1 MKQIQKSPNIII
13 VLTDDLGYGDVGF
26 NGATAIKT
34 PNLDRMAQE
43 GINLTSF
50 YSASNV
56 CTPSRAGLLT
66 GRHPIRMG
74 LADGVIRPNSTHGL
88 PQTEETIAELLQKR
102 GYRTAMIGK
111 WHLGHTEEYWPT
123 AHGFDTFF
131 GVPYSNDMS
140 PFPLYEQREMIEEP
154 ADQAS
159 LTERYTE
166 RAVALIQQSKDE
178 GPFFL
183 YLAHTFPH
191 IPLHV
196 DDEAKGK
203 SEAGLYGDT
212 VEVIDWSMGQILDAL
227 EQSGQDADTL
237 IFFTSDNGPWFEG
250 SAGISRDRKGGTWEG
265 AYRVPFVARWPDI
278 IPANS
283 VSDAP
288 VSALDLYPTIAS
300 ITEDEDQSF
309 QNVDGKNILPTLV
322 QGADSPHDHLV
333 FFNEDKVAAIR
344 QGDWRL
350 VVRAYYKTYDVPLQE
365 FEYPLL
371 FNLESDPS
379 ESYSLAATNPQRVD
393 QMMDILE
400 AEMENLGLNPGENGV
415 EEEASEEADQ

>member
-1 MKQIQKSPNIII
+1 
-13 VLTDDLGYGDVGF
+13 
-26 NGATAIKT
+26 
-34 PNLDRMAQE
+34 
-43 GINLTSF
+43 
-50 YSASNV
+50 
-56 CTPSRAGLLT
+56 
-66 GRHPIRMG
+66 MG
-74 LADGVIRPNSTHGL
+74 LADGVIRPHSTHGL
-88 PQTEETIAELLQKR
+88 PQSEETIAELLKKR

-140 PFPLYEQREMIEEP
+140 PFPLYEQRELVEEP

-159 LTERYTE
+159 LTARYTE
-166 RAVALIQQSKDE
+166 RAVDLIQHGTDE
-178 GPFFL
+178 APFFL

-265 AYRVPFVARWPDI
+265 AYRVPFVARWPDV

-288 VSALDLYPTIAS
+288 VTALDLYPTIAS
-300 ITEDEDQSF
+300 ITEDEYQSSR
-309 QNVDGKNILPTLV
+309 NVDGKNILPTLV
-322 QGADSPHDHLV
+322 QGAGSPHEHLV
-333 FFNEDKVAAIR
+333 FFNENKIAAIR

-350 VVRAYYKTYDVPLQE
+350 VLSAYYKTYDVPLQSYD
-365 FEYPLL
+365 YPLL

-379 ESYSLAATNPQRVD
+379 ESYSLAVTNPERVD
-393 QMMDILE
+393 QMMDILD
-400 AEMENLGLNPGENGV
+400 AEKDNLSLNRDDNGV
-415 EEEASEEADQ
+415 GEATEEADR